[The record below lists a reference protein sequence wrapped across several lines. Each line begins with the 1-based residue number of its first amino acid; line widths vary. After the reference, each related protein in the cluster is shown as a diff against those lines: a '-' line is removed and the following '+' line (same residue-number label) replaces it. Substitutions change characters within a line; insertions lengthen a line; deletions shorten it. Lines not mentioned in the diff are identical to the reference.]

1 MFADAFLLMKLPF
14 STDFFDSLA
23 FQIMRSQRLGLP
35 HITRALVFQG
45 MDAMAF
51 VSGDRDKLGKGPFVH
66 WTEKYVSLSDEFN
79 VSGEEFFKARQKH
92 LPALKKRVKLRGTGR
107 MLVFVDTAD
116 AADIALSP
124 EHANRLSV
132 RTDAFADAFLEGMLR
147 FMHDL
152 KGDEVFSKYVGVR
165 FEKLPFAWKAA
176 MSVLADEMRRRE
188 LALEKEQADGAHF
201 G

>member
-1 MFADAFLLMKLPF
+1 MKLAF

-35 HITRALVFQG
+35 HVTRALVFQG

-51 VSGDRDKLGKGPFVH
+51 VSGERDKLGKGPFVR
-66 WTEKYVSLSDEFN
+66 WAAKYVSFPGELK

-107 MLVFVDTAD
+107 MLVFVDAVD
-116 AADIALSP
+116 APDIEPSP
-124 EHANRLSV
+124 EHNNRLSV
-132 RTDAFADAFLEGMLR
+132 RTDAFADAFLEGMMQ

-152 KGDEVFSKYVGVR
+152 KGDEVFSKYVVAR
-165 FEKLPFAWKAA
+165 FEKLPFVWKAA
-176 MSVLADEMRRRE
+176 TSVLADEMRRRE
-188 LALEKEQADGAHF
+188 LAVEKEQADGAHSD
-201 G
+201 

>member
-1 MFADAFLLMKLPF
+1 LFADAFFPMKHPF

-51 VSGDRDKLGKGPFVH
+51 VSGDRDKLGKAPFVR
-66 WTEKYVSLSDEFN
+66 WTEKYLSFSGELK
-79 VSGEEFFKARQKH
+79 VTGEEFFKARQKH

-107 MLVFVDTAD
+107 MLVFVDATD
-116 AADIALSP
+116 APNIAPSS
-124 EHANRLSV
+124 EHTHRLSV
-132 RTDAFADAFLEGMLR
+132 RTDAFADAFLEGMMQ

-152 KGDEVFSKYVGVR
+152 KGDEVFSKYVVAR

-176 MSVLADEMRRRE
+176 TSVLADEMRRRE
-188 LALEKEQADGAHF
+188 LAIEKMQADGTHS